1 MRSIAR
7 VDKESNLVVGLI
19 PARYHSTRF
28 EGKPLKEILGLPMIH
43 RVYNQA
49 TQSKLLD
56 SVIVLTDDTRISQY
70 CSVNDMRCIVI
81 DEECRTGTDRCAK
94 ALDLIDGDIFVNIQ
108 GDEPLID
115 PEAID
120 TLIHSHSNNGIGG
133 FNF

>member
-56 SVIVLTDDTRISQY
+56 SVIVLTDDTSISQY
-70 CSVNDMRCIVI
+70 CSS
-81 DEECRTGTDRCAK
+81 EFTDIWFR
-94 ALDLIDGDIFVNIQ
+94 DFVGHCGNQ
-108 GDEPLID
+108 
-115 PEAID
+115 
-120 TLIHSHSNNGIGG
+120 
-133 FNF
+133 